1 MGYDGEGFI
10 VLDLFVVFPE
20 TVPNE
25 ELYAYNTKCSYS
37 CVKEGLVK
45 IKLLDVN
52 ICSEATSL

>member
-10 VLDLFVVFPE
+10 VLDLFAVFPE

-25 ELYAYNTKCSYS
+25 ELYAYNTKRSDS

-45 IKLLDVN
+45 NKLLDVN
-52 ICSEATSL
+52 ICSETTCL